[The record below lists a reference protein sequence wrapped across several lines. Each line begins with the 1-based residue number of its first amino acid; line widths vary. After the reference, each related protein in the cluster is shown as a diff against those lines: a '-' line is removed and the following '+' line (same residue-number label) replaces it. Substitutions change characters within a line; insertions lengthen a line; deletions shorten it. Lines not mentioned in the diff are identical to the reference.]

1 MHDYM
6 RRHTYN
12 LKKSAGLIGN
22 GMVKYEHILTKDQLF
37 DAYLKK
43 MNDLSYPLRVEPKR
57 DRYVMNSV
65 ALKKAFEDATTQAL
79 KQIEDELHTIRG
91 MFSFVEKE
99 VLKMVEEEVSALL
112 NTITFTNGQCQ
123 MKTRPIKKVNWASR
137 LGSLLGKEL
146 IKTTAKI
153 FEDTVNP
160 KRTRRR

>member
-65 ALKKAFEDATTQAL
+65 ALKKAYEDATIQAL
-79 KQIEDELHTIRG
+79 KQIEDELNT
-91 MFSFVEKE
+91 FVEKE
-99 VLKMVEEEVSALL
+99 VLKMVEQEVSALL

-123 MKTRPIKKVNWASR
+123 MKIRPIKKVNWASR

-146 IKTTAKI
+146 VKTTAKI